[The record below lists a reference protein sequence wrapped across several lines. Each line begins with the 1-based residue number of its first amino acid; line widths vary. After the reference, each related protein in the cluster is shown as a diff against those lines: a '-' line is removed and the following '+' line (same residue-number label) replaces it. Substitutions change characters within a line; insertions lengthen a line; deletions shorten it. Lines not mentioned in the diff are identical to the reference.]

1 MTTKI
6 IEWRNRTMAFYDWNH
21 DGKKDLTDDYIEYQ
35 IYKKSTSDSSHV
47 SRGGSGISTF
57 GAIVAT
63 VGGLFLAAG
72 IIALFGGGEN
82 TPVLLTVI
90 LWIICGAGLSVW
102 FDNIGF

>member
-1 MTTKI
+1 
-6 IEWRNRTMAFYDWNH
+6 MAFYDWNG
-21 DGKKDLTDDYIEYQ
+21 DGKKDFSDDYIEYQ
-35 IYKKSTSDSSHV
+35 IYKKSTSNNSYV
-47 SRGGSGISTF
+47 PRGRTGISTF

-63 VGGLFLAAG
+63 IGGLFFAAG

-90 LWIICGAGLSVW
+90 LWILCGAGLSVW

>member
-1 MTTKI
+1 
-6 IEWRNRTMAFYDWNH
+6 MAFYDWNG
-21 DGKKDLTDDYIEYQ
+21 DSKKDFSDDYIGYQ
-35 IYKKSTSDSSHV
+35 IYKKSTSNDSYV
-47 SRGGSGISTF
+47 PRGRTRISTF

-63 VGGLFLAAG
+63 VGGLFLAAS

-90 LWIICGAGLSVW
+90 LWILCGTGLSVW